1 MSIQSS
7 EKSNTSRKVEYFS
20 VIQKRTSAAPQ
31 RYNELRECF
40 ATLPLATALELFLG
54 EDKF

>member
-40 ATLPLATALELFLG
+40 ATLPLATAALETGF
-54 EDKF
+54 